1 MQLCAVVFNFEVP
14 LILSCLQFLIGLI
27 FELVITAAKPGIHG
41 TRNTGQII
49 DGKKNDIEN
58 NNKQAGHIPVSDW
71 RVEESGG
78 GASMGQFL
86 T

>member
-14 LILSCLQFLIGLI
+14 LILSCLNFWGCLQFLIGLI

-58 NNKQAGHIPVSDW
+58 NGKQAGHIPVSD
-71 RVEESGG
+71 
-78 GASMGQFL
+78 
-86 T
+86 